1 MSRALS
7 HAQSVQTVAANAVV
21 ASEPNHRRI
30 RAWFGGEV
38 VADTTAS
45 IYVFEKDHLP
55 AYYIPWT
62 DVRQGFLVPSDTTTV
77 CPRKGTATYRTI
89 DVAGRRSV
97 DALWTYPQPLDDSLD
112 LSEYV
117 SFYWD
122 RVDAWFEEDE
132 QVFVHPRDPYV
143 RVDVLPSSRHVEVY
157 IGDTLVADTRSP
169 KILFETGLPPRYYI
183 PRIDV
188 RNELFTG
195 SATTTSCPY
204 KGTASYMSGSFLLG
218 SSGPGSSG
226 LEHSG
231 PQDVAWFYP
240 QTTSAASGIENH
252 LSFYAERGARIVVD
266 GVDLED

>member
-7 HAQSVQTVAANAVV
+7 HAQSVQTVAANGTV
-21 ASEPNHRRI
+21 ATEPNPRRI

-38 VADTTAS
+38 VADTTES

-62 DVRQGFLVPSDTTTV
+62 DVREDLLQDSATTTV
-77 CPRKGTATYRTI
+77 CPRKGTATYRSIVVGDRT
-89 DVAGRRSV
+89 SV
-97 DALWTYPQPLDDSLD
+97 DALWTYPQHLDDALD
-112 LSEYV
+112 LSGYV

-132 QVFVHPRDPYV
+132 QVFVHARDPYV
-143 RVDVLPSSRHVEVY
+143 RIVVLPSSRHVEVY
-157 IGDTLVADTRSP
+157 LGETLVADTSSP

-188 RNELFTG
+188 KNWLFTD
-195 SATTTSCPY
+195 SPTTTACPY
-204 KGTASYMSGSFLLG
+204 KGTASYVSAASGST
-218 SSGPGSSG
+218 GP
-226 LEHSG
+226 EVSG

-240 QTTSAASGIENH
+240 QTTPAASGIENH

-266 GVDLED
+266 GVTLDS